1 MADLQRTLTAE
12 FPPFN
17 AVYDTELSPPAWAG
31 YSTGYQQLY
40 SNIWVNE
47 VNLDLSGYALQK
59 KSFFPYS
66 SFQQV
71 GGLFSGQWI
80 ALITQQPYLSDTVL
94 VSSVP
99 LDNTA
104 LLQAASEAPGFTQ
117 FSGSVLNYN
126 RDVIIHG
133 ESRTYTV
140 DSSLSVAGGYNTL
153 TEVDR
158 HVFSSLEPTAADRL
172 YGYRLILIS
181 EKNGQGEGV
190 TLPPL
195 RVIMPGTI
203 TEEPK
208 AEYMMRLKRSYE
220 LANQV

>member
-17 AVYDTELSPPAWAG
+17 ATFDSEASPPAWVG
-31 YSTGYQQLY
+31 YPTGYEQLH
-40 SNIWVNE
+40 SVIWVNE
-47 VNLDLSGYALQK
+47 VDLDLSGYALQK

-66 SFQQV
+66 SFQQT
-71 GGLFSGQWI
+71 GALYSGQWI
-80 ALITQQPYLSDTVL
+80 AAITQQPYVMDTVL
-94 VSSVP
+94 ISSVP
-99 LDNTA
+99 LDNAA
-104 LLQAASEAPGFTQ
+104 LIQAASQAPGFTQ
-117 FSGSVLNYN
+117 FSGSPLNYN

-133 ESRTYTV
+133 ESRTFTV
-140 DSSLSVAGGYNTL
+140 DSSLSVAGGNNTL

-158 HVFSSLEPTAADRL
+158 HVYSSLEPTAADRL

-181 EKNGQGEGV
+181 EKNGQGEGL